1 MKNFIHDHQI
11 VLNHIIVVSM
21 ENIYSSP
28 AVNEVVTVSQSNLIE
43 IPSNG
48 NGNISSNTVSL
59 NSNNLGSFVLV
70 PLSML
75 NLPFSSNLKTAQHTS
90 LESQIGLLQAS
101 SPSSE
106 TKLISSTNL
115 RRRGPTRD
123 TTQRNNIPQS
133 KFSGKVSTVVKS
145 NYENDECGRARREKM
160 VERKRKR
167 SKNTRNKFRQA
178 SYKKDG
184 SGLKAKYGKWKSICR
199 NDSTLCLVCGEK
211 AGQHTYYGGKS
222 CQSCR
227 AFFRRSVHI
236 ITRLVLTILFS

>member
-1 MKNFIHDHQI
+1 M
-11 VLNHIIVVSM
+11 
-21 ENIYSSP
+21 
-28 AVNEVVTVSQSNLIE
+28 NEVVTVSQSNLIE

-75 NLPFSSNLKTAQHTS
+75 NLPFSSNLKTVQNTN
-90 LESQIGLLQAS
+90 LESQTGLLQAS

-115 RRRGPTRD
+115 RRSGPRRD
-123 TTQRNNIPQS
+123 TTRRKKIPQS
-133 KFSGKVSTVVKS
+133 KFSGKVSTVEKS
-145 NYENDECGRARREKM
+145 DNQIDKCGRTRREKM
-160 VERKRKR
+160 VERNWNA
-167 SKNTRNKFRQA
+167 SKNTRNKFRQT

-184 SGLKAKYGKWKSICR
+184 NGLKAKYDIMKIIRR
-199 NDSTLCLVCGEK
+199 NDSALCLVCGEK

-236 ITRLVLTILFS
+236 ITRFVLTSLFS